1 MRKISNLIKIN
12 KLIAVIVIIVLTI
25 LLLIAGLKFIIGYSK
40 SDIVSD
46 LETTT
51 TSIKVET
58 TNITTT
64 FKTTKKT
71 TKKVIKTTKQI
82 TTMKEGTYKLTHYG
96 YDCKGC
102 GGSTAS
108 GYNVRNT
115 IYYNDSTYGKLRI
128 VAMKNLPLYS
138 VIKIKNYDGIDI
150 IAIVL
155 DRGVGSGVIDLL
167 VQNESTAS
175 KLGIRKNIEIELL
188 RSGR

>member
-12 KLIAVIVIIVLTI
+12 KLIAVIVIIILTI

-46 LETTT
+46 LEITT

-96 YDCKGC
+96 WDCKGC
-102 GGSTAS
+102 GGDTSS

>member
-12 KLIAVIVIIVLTI
+12 KLITVIVIIVLTI

-51 TSIKVET
+51 QTIQVET

-64 FKTTKKT
+64 FTTTKKT

-115 IYYNDSTYGKLRI
+115 IYYNDPTYGKLRI

>member
-40 SDIVSD
+40 SDIVND

-64 FKTTKKT
+64 FKT

-102 GGSTAS
+102 GGNTAS

-115 IYYNDSTYGKLRI
+115 IYYNDPTYGKLRI

-175 KLGIRKNIEIELL
+175 KLGIRNNIEIELL

>member
-46 LETTT
+46 LEVTT

-102 GGSTAS
+102 GGNTAS

-115 IYYNDSTYGKLRI
+115 IYYNDSTYGRLRI